1 MRAAMDWYRELG
13 VTPVINATGY
23 VTRLGGSLMLPE
35 VIEAMA
41 SAARSFVSM
50 AELEEAAGRVIAEI
64 TGAEAGY
71 VTSGAA
77 AGLTMA
83 AATCIAGADRD
94 RINRLPDTNGVPHT
108 IVIPGPHRDSYDRCF
123 RVAGARTITAGSP
136 DGCTVEDLKRA
147 IGPDTVAL
155 AWFSM
160 YEQAMSLPSVV
171 GVAKERGLPVIVDAA
186 IALPPATNLRRFI
199 EEGADLVSFSA
210 GKDMRGPQTAGFL
223 AGRRDLIEP
232 LPLHHQDFAAND
244 GVWEIGPEL
253 LSPGHGLARP
263 MKVGKEELVGA
274 VVALKLYAG
283 RDHTADLLRQEEA
296 ARLIAS
302 SIRVT
307 SGVTVTLGR
316 DQTPGNWVRIHL
328 EPGVAPIAAREVVE
342 RLASEEPRI
351 MVAASVL
358 GPPDTVTIGTA
369 TLQPGEADIVA
380 RRLSVALSA
389 NYISR

>member
-1 MRAAMDWYRELG
+1 
-13 VTPVINATGY
+13 
-23 VTRLGGSLMLPE
+23 
-35 VIEAMA
+35 
-41 SAARSFVSM
+41 
-50 AELEEAAGRVIAEI
+50 
-64 TGAEAGY
+64 
-71 VTSGAA
+71 
-77 AGLTMA
+77 
-83 AATCIAGADRD
+83 
-94 RINRLPDTNGVPHT
+94 
-108 IVIPGPHRDSYDRCF
+108 
-123 RVAGARTITAGSP
+123 
-136 DGCTVEDLKRA
+136 
-147 IGPDTVAL
+147 
-155 AWFSM
+155 
-160 YEQAMSLPSVV
+160 
-171 GVAKERGLPVIVDAA
+171 
-186 IALPPATNLRRFI
+186 
-199 EEGADLVSFSA
+199 
-210 GKDMRGPQTAGFL
+210 
-223 AGRRDLIEP
+223 

-283 RDHTADLLRQEEA
+283 RDHIADLLRQEEA

>member
-1 MRAAMDWYRELG
+1 MVDWYRELG

-35 VIEAMA
+35 VVEAMA
-41 SAARSFVSM
+41 AASRAFVSM
-50 AELEEAAGRVIAEI
+50 RELEEAAGRVIAEI

-83 AATCIAGADRD
+83 AASCIAGADRD
-94 RINRLPDTNGVPHT
+94 RINRLPDTSGVPHT

-136 DGCTVEDLKRA
+136 DGCTIDDLQRA
-147 IGPDTVAL
+147 IGPETAAV

-160 YEQAMSLPSVV
+160 YEDALSLPPVV
-171 GVAKERGLPVIVDAA
+171 DVAHARGVPVIVDAA
-186 IALPPATNLRRFI
+186 IALPPTTNLRRFI
-199 EEGADLVSFSA
+199 DDGADLVSFSA

-232 LPLHHQDFAAND
+232 LALHHQDFAAND

-274 VVALKLYAG
+274 LVALKMYAE
-283 RDHTADLLRQEEA
+283 RDHEVELRAQEEA
-296 ARLIAS
+296 QRVIAAS
-302 SIRVT
+302 VPNAPGVKVT
-307 SGVTVTLGR
+307 TGR
-316 DQTPGNWVRIHL
+316 EQTPGHWVRVRL
-328 EPGVAPIAAREVVE
+328 EPGVAPQSAQEVVD
-342 RLASEEPRI
+342 RLANGEPRV

-369 TLQPGEADIVA
+369 TLQPGEAQIVA
-380 RRLSVALSA
+380 RRLADILA
-389 NYISR
+389 

>member
-1 MRAAMDWYRELG
+1 MGLYEELG
-13 VTPVINATGY
+13 VQPVINATGY

-35 VIEAMA
+35 VVEAMA
-41 SAARSFVSM
+41 EAARSFVSM
-50 AELEEAAGRVIAEI
+50 AELELAAGRVIAEI

-77 AGLTMA
+77 AGLTLA
-83 AATCIAGADRD
+83 AATCIVGSDRE
-94 RINRLPDTNGVPHT
+94 RINRLPDTNGMPHT

-136 DGCTVEDLKRA
+136 EECTSDDLNRA
-147 IGPDTVAL
+147 IGTDTVAL

-160 YEQAMSLPSVV
+160 YEHALPLPVV
-171 GVAKERGLPVIVDAA
+171 VEVARARGIPVIVDAA
-186 IALPPATNLRRFI
+186 IALPPADNLRRFI
-199 EEGADLVSFSA
+199 REGADLVSFSA

-223 AGRRDLIEP
+223 AGRADLIAP

-274 VVALKLYAG
+274 IVALRMYAT
-283 RDHTADLLRQEEA
+283 RDHNAELAEQRSSAQQIAAALAD
-296 ARLIAS
+296 IS
-302 SIRVT
+302 HVFVT
-307 SGVTVTLGR
+307 TGH
-316 DQTPGNWVRIHL
+316 DQTPGAWVRLRL
-328 EPGVAPIAAREVVE
+328 EPGVAPLTAAEVVDH
-342 RLASEEPRI
+342 LAHGEPRV

-358 GPPDTVTIGTA
+358 GPPNTVTVGTA
-369 TLQPGEADIVA
+369 TLQPGEAEIVA
-380 RRLSVALSA
+380 ARLREVL
-389 NYISR
+389 ITSR

>member
-1 MRAAMDWYRELG
+1 MVDVYAELG
-13 VTPVINATGY
+13 VKPLINATGY

-35 VIEAMA
+35 VVEAMA
-41 SAARSFVSM
+41 DASRAFVSM
-50 AELEEAAGRVIAEI
+50 AELEEAAGRVIAEV

-94 RINRLPDTNGVPHT
+94 RINRLPDTTGIPHT

-136 DGCTVEDLKRA
+136 DGCTAEDLQRA
-147 IGPDTVAL
+147 IGPDTVAV

-160 YEQAMSLPSVV
+160 YEDALPLSSVV
-171 GVAKERGLPVIVDAA
+171 DVAHARGVPVIVDAA

-274 VVALKLYAG
+274 ILALRLYAT
-283 RDHTADLLRQEEA
+283 RDHEAELRAQQEAQRVIA
-296 ARLIAS
+296 AS
-302 SIRVT
+302 VPEMP
-307 SGVTVTLGR
+307 GVTVFTGR
-316 DQTPGNWVRIHL
+316 DQTPGHWVRIHL
-328 EPGVAPIAAREVVE
+328 NPGVATLTASEVVE
-342 RLASEEPRI
+342 RMASGEPRV

-358 GPPDTVTIGTA
+358 GPPDTVTVGMA
-369 TLQPGEADIVA
+369 TLQPGEAAIVA
-380 RRLSVALSA
+380 RRLSETLLQG
-389 NYISR
+389 R

>member
-1 MRAAMDWYRELG
+1 MDWYRELG

-35 VIEAMA
+35 VVEAMA
-41 SAARSFVSM
+41 AASRAFVSM
-50 AELEEAAGRVIAEI
+50 RELEEAAGRVIAEI

-94 RINRLPDTNGVPHT
+94 RINRLPDTSGVPHT

-136 DGCTVEDLKRA
+136 DGCTIDDLQRA
-147 IGPDTVAL
+147 IGPETAAV

-160 YEQAMSLPSVV
+160 YEDALSLPPVV
-171 GVAKERGLPVIVDAA
+171 DVAHARGVPVIVDAA
-186 IALPPATNLRRFI
+186 IALPPTTNLRRFI
-199 EEGADLVSFSA
+199 DDGADLVSFSA

-232 LPLHHQDFAAND
+232 LALHHQDFAAND

-274 VVALKLYAG
+274 LVALKMYAE
-283 RDHTADLLRQEEA
+283 RDHEVELRAQEEA
-296 ARLIAS
+296 QRVIAAS
-302 SIRVT
+302 VPNAPGVKVT
-307 SGVTVTLGR
+307 TGR
-316 DQTPGNWVRIHL
+316 EQTPGHWVRVRL
-328 EPGVAPIAAREVVE
+328 EPGVAPQSAQEVVD
-342 RLASEEPRI
+342 RLANGEPRV

-369 TLQPGEADIVA
+369 TLQPGEAQIVA
-380 RRLSVALSA
+380 RRLADILA
-389 NYISR
+389 